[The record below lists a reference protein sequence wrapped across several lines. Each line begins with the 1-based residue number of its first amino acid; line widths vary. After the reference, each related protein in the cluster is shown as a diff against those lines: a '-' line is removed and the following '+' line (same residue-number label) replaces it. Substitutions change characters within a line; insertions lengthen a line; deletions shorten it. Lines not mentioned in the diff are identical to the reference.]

1 MTNDNTIAAF
11 ELALSHFIAGSELS
25 AYDALIA
32 AGISLARV
40 IYGLELLHGKPAAM
54 AACALLDE
62 TMTSAWHKLA
72 NKPEVLQ

>member
-1 MTNDNTIAAF
+1 MSAEQTIDF
-11 ELALSHFIAGSELS
+11 ERKLSELLAGSELS

-40 IYGLELLHGKPAAM
+40 LYGLELLHGKPAAM
-54 AACALLDE
+54 AACVLLDE
-62 TMTSAWHKLA
+62 TITSAWHKLA